1 MQEASYFGH
10 DTGEVHVGMNS
21 RVVLL
26 AILVLRGKIALWRL
40 LARVLHLM
48 ALALTGLLV
57 FGEEAF
63 EVGGPFT

>member
-1 MQEASYFGH
+1 
-10 DTGEVHVGMNS
+10 MNC

-26 AILVLRGKIALWRL
+26 TILMLRDQIALWRL